1 MQKYIAV
8 RLKSVHHG
16 LTGFSIQ
23 EAKVINYSLEKR
35 DPALKNI
42 MESLLELGLEFN
54 IDGCGIYWFH
64 IDDDRDLEFYRSL
77 REVEFVF
84 STEWLDGKKAGI
96 RGYSGMAY
104 VDACTAIAK
113 ELSIKD
119 QSRDI
124 AYAIPSVA

>member
-1 MQKYIAV
+1 MQKYVAV

-23 EAKVINYSLEKR
+23 DAKVINYSLEKR

-42 MESLLELGLEFN
+42 MESLLEIGLEFT
-54 IDGCGIYWFH
+54 IDGCAIYWFH

-77 REVEFVF
+77 REVEFDF
-84 STEWLDGKKAGI
+84 STQWFEGKKAGI

-104 VDACTAIAK
+104 VDACAAIAK
-113 ELSIKD
+113 ELVIKD
-119 QSRDI
+119 QRRDI